1 MKLEMPVAVGHV
13 FFTCKKNTGGVFN
26 RHKTQEDPM
35 KKLIVT
41 ALMVV
46 LALSSAVLSAQD
58 NDHNMRLF
66 GRGMMPGHDRG
77 GHEMGPA
84 MLDHLK
90 EQLALTPDQVKKLEA
105 IHNAHQEWMIKKHA
119 EIELASLKLKNYL
132 KADGVNRKEAERMI
146 RSLSTQHADVQVAHF
161 QFMQD
166 MKDALT
172 PEQLKKFEL
181 LRHDTRRGM
190 MQRRFGNPGGR
201 PGANMQPPVEKP
213 DHQ

>member
-1 MKLEMPVAVGHV
+1 MKP
-13 FFTCKKNTGGVFN
+13 
-26 RHKTQEDPM
+26 QEDPM

-46 LALSSAVLSAQD
+46 LALGSAMLAAQD
-58 NDHNMRLF
+58 NDQGMRMF
-66 GRGMMPGHDRG
+66 GRGMMSGHARG
-77 GHEMGPA
+77 GERMGPA

-105 IHNAHQEWMIKKHA
+105 IHTAHQEWMIKKHA

-146 RSLSTQHADVQVAHF
+146 RSLSTQHADVQVARF

-166 MKDALT
+166 MKDTLT
-172 PEQLKKFEL
+172 PEQLKKLEL
-181 LRHDTRRGM
+181 LRHDVRRGM
-190 MQRRFGNPGGR
+190 MQRRFGARDGR
-201 PGANMQPPVEKP
+201 LGPNMQPPVEKP
-213 DHQ
+213 DRQ